1 MIPKTIVEHDKSGL
15 EKVLDAMDELLVEK
29 FVEGVKS
36 KHRTTY
42 EIEQTT
48 EMVKIYQHRVNI
60 EAKALTRFSEKFI
73 RSFATDNN
81 KCFNTAEIL
90 FKKIRSTIANLKK
103 IFYKTTP
110 VDYTQ
115 LPEGVE
121 SPSVFDKSPL
131 GHGDYT
137 PDVFGIDSF
146 PKEVQELYHAIE
158 TLFSTSSVILAL
170 CHEMIEKE
178 EETRNDIVQ
187 LRQIYKESCEELLG
201 AVKAASAFIV
211 SPQELP
217 DNELEE
223 LRKKTGS
230 DEDER
235 FLKRGYHTCDKEV
248 MTKYLIIKTINKAR
262 NEGLTEIEAY
272 YWRKNHDK
280 ALEVRKVVENF
291 DKINGVRGQANSLSS
306 MVMVEF
312 LKWCNVPESQETQLY
327 SKYFVPK
334 YSVKGTYKPLGWNT
348 ISGKRKE
355 LKEMGD
361 SNEKL
366 ANDFKQR
373 LADSNLEQI

>member
-15 EKVLDAMDELLVEK
+15 EKVLDAMDELLAEK
-29 FVEGVKS
+29 FIEGIKN
-36 KHRTTY
+36 KHRTAY

-48 EMVKIYQHRVNI
+48 EMVKMYQHRVNI
-60 EAKALTRFSEKFI
+60 EAKALTRFSERFI

-90 FKKIRSTIANLKK
+90 FKKIKSTIASLKK

-131 GHGDYT
+131 GHGDYV
-137 PDVFGIDSF
+137 PDMFGIESF
-146 PKEVQELYHAIE
+146 PKNVQELFHAID
-158 TLFSTSSVILAL
+158 TLFSTSSVMLAL
-170 CHEMIEKE
+170 CHEMIVKE

-201 AVKAASAFIV
+201 VVRAASFFLV
-211 SPQELP
+211 PTQELP
-217 DNELEE
+217 ENELEE

-230 DEDER
+230 DEDES
-235 FLKRGYHTCDKEV
+235 FLKRGYHACDKGV
-248 MTKYLIIKTINKAR
+248 MTQYLIIKTINQAR
-262 NEGLTEIEAY
+262 NEGLTETEAY

-280 ALEVRKVVENF
+280 ALKVRKVIENF
-291 DKINGVRGQANSLSS
+291 DKVSDVKGQGTSLSS

-312 LKWCNVPESQETQLY
+312 LKWCGVPESQETQLY

-334 YSVKGTYKPLGWNT
+334 YSIKGKYKPLGWNT

-361 SNEKL
+361 TDEKL
-366 ANDFKQR
+366 ANDFLQR
-373 LADSNLEQI
+373 ITDPVFE

>member
-15 EKVLDAMDELLVEK
+15 EMVLDAMDDLLEEK
-29 FVEGVKS
+29 FIEGIKN
-36 KHRTTY
+36 KHHNTY

-48 EMVKIYQHRVNI
+48 EMVGIYQHRVNI
-60 EAKALTRFSEKFI
+60 EAKALTRFSERFI
-73 RSFATDNN
+73 RSYATENN
-81 KCFNTAEIL
+81 KCFNTAEVL
-90 FKKIRSTIANLKK
+90 FKKIRSTIASLKK
-103 IFYKTTP
+103 VFYKTTP

-121 SPSVFDKSPL
+121 PPTVYKKSPL

-137 PDVFGIDSF
+137 PDVFGMESF
-146 PKEVQELYHAIE
+146 PKEVKNLYHAID
-158 TLFSTSSVILAL
+158 TLFSTSSVMLAL

-201 AVKAASAFIV
+201 AVKAASEFMV
-211 SPQELP
+211 STQELP
-217 DNELEE
+217 ENELEQ
-223 LRKKTGS
+223 LREKAGS

-235 FLKRGYHTCDKEV
+235 FLKRGYHTCDKGV
-248 MTKYLIIKTINKAR
+248 LTQYLIIKTIKQAR

-280 ALEVRKVVENF
+280 ALKVRRLVDKF
-291 DKINGVRGQANSLSS
+291 DLIDDVKGQANSLSS
-306 MVMVEF
+306 MVIVEF
-312 LKWCNVPESQETQLY
+312 LKWCGVPESQEKQLY
-327 SKYFVPK
+327 LRYFVPK
-334 YSVKGTYKPLGWNT
+334 YIVNGKYKPLGWNT

-361 SNEKL
+361 TDEKL
-366 ANDFKQR
+366 ANDFLRR
-373 LADSNLEQI
+373 LTDFNFE

>member
-1 MIPKTIVEHDKSGL
+1 MIPKTIVEHDKAGL
-15 EKVLDAMDELLVEK
+15 EMVLDAMDELLEEK
-29 FVEGVKS
+29 FIEGVKS
-36 KHRTTY
+36 KHRNTY

-81 KCFNTAEIL
+81 KCFNTAETL
-90 FKKIRSTIANLKK
+90 FKKIRSTIASLKK
-103 IFYKTTP
+103 VFYKTTP

-115 LPEGVE
+115 LPIDVE

-158 TLFSTSSVILAL
+158 TLFSISSVMLAL

-201 AVKAASAFIV
+201 AVKAASAFMV
-211 SPQELP
+211 STQEMP

-223 LRKKTGS
+223 LRKKAGS

-248 MTKYLIIKTINKAR
+248 MTQYLIIKTINKAR

-291 DKINGVRGQANSLSS
+291 DKINGVKGQANSLSS

-327 SKYFVPK
+327 SKYFLPK
-334 YSVKGTYKPLGWNT
+334 YSAKGTYKPLGWNT

-355 LKEMGD
+355 LKELGD

-366 ANDFKQR
+366 ANDFLQR
-373 LADSNLEQI
+373 LADSNL